1 MVQSAGV
8 NVLNALMK
16 MNEDMH
22 FCRREVSLS
31 LGARVRVSATVF
43 RART

>member
-8 NVLNALMK
+8 NVLDALMK

-22 FCRREVSLS
+22 FCRREVWS

-43 RART
+43 RA